1 MRSESSNSVV
11 RPPTKDNDLAMGV
24 DIVSVNVAM
33 PSVLLKWDDGEVISA
48 IDKRPV
54 TARELELAH
63 LNLEGDRQAD
73 TRPTP
78 SGGQV
83 HGGPDQAVYAF
94 PAEHYQ
100 RLEEIVGRS
109 LPWGFMGE
117 NVTIRGATESDV
129 FIGDEWRWGS
139 ARLQV
144 SAPRGPCYKLGIR
157 IGKQAM
163 RTVIREEVLV
173 GWYLRVLE
181 PGRVPTTGAISVA
194 RKDPRQLSVRRVQEA
209 LNDRAR
215 EYPDLAIAPL
225 ADKWKRALRTRDRDV
240 TGGVPES
247 DG

>member
-1 MRSESSNSVV
+1 MRDVPWN
-11 RPPTKDNDLAMGV
+11 DNHQAMRV

-33 PSVLLKWDDGEVISA
+33 PSVLLTWDGGEVVSA
-48 IDKRPV
+48 IDKRPLAEPEV
-54 TARELELAH
+54 ELTE
-63 LNLEGDRQAD
+63 LNLDGDRQAD

-78 SGGQV
+78 GGGQV

-94 PAEHYQ
+94 PAEHYP
-100 RLEEIVGRS
+100 RLEEIVGRH

-117 NVTIRGATESDV
+117 NVTIRGATESAA
-129 FIGDEWRWGS
+129 FIGDEWQWGS

-173 GWYLRVLE
+173 GWYLRVLT
-181 PGRVPTTGAISVA
+181 PGRVPTAGQITVA
-194 RKDPRQLSVRRVQEA
+194 RRQPNEISVRRVQEA
-209 LNDRAR
+209 LNDRANT
-215 EYPDLAIAPL
+215 YPDLLIDAL
-225 ADKWKRALRTRDRDV
+225 ADKWKRALTTRDRDLS
-240 TGGVPES
+240 GGVPES